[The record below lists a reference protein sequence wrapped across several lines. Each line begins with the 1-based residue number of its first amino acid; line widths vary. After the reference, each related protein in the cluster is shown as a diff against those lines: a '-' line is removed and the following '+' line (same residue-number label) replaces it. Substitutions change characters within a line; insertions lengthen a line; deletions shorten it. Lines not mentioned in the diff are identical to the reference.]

1 MYSNDSSASLWIWD
15 NTYSERRSVKRN
27 VSVIKPASSFF
38 SFFLTLGFILH
49 QQCITDSMTDAET
62 KSNMFSETLDFSR
75 HIFYLQL
82 DLSVM
87 FTRSNKV
94 LIVLHAQ
101 KKHMPPLLLLIQIKR
116 STCVFLQI
124 CVHVKPPIT
133 LWSGFKFIS
142 ASWILQQILG
152 PFFFFLYVFFVFFL
166 NQRFVQEFLGFECPC
181 RRNVT
186 LKHKP
191 PWHLL
196 TAYGRVCGTVC
207 IQSPDWQ
214 AEAQPALTC
223 LLFIP
228 GPFWLTEGVQGRVKE
243 EEGGGVCFT

>member
-1 MYSNDSSASLWIWD
+1 
-15 NTYSERRSVKRN
+15 
-27 VSVIKPASSFF
+27 
-38 SFFLTLGFILH
+38 
-49 QQCITDSMTDAET
+49 
-62 KSNMFSETLDFSR
+62 
-75 HIFYLQL
+75 
-82 DLSVM
+82 M

-116 STCVFLQI
+116 STCVFADMRSCKASNYTLVWLQ
-124 CVHVKPPIT
+124 VH
-133 LWSGFKFIS
+133 FC
-142 ASWILQQILG
+142 ILNPAADTG
-152 PFFFFLYVFFVFFL
+152 PFFFFLPPCFFFFFL

-228 GPFWLTEGVQGRVKE
+228 GHFWLTEGVQGRVKE
-243 EEGGGVCFT
+243 EGRGGFALHNYQLSPIFTLVEEMET

>member
-1 MYSNDSSASLWIWD
+1 MHRKNTCLHFFFWYKSSA
-15 NTYSERRSVKRN
+15 
-27 VSVIKPASSFF
+27 
-38 SFFLTLGFILH
+38 
-49 QQCITDSMTDAET
+49 
-62 KSNMFSETLDFSR
+62 
-75 HIFYLQL
+75 
-82 DLSVM
+82 
-87 FTRSNKV
+87 
-94 LIVLHAQ
+94 
-101 KKHMPPLLLLIQIKR
+101 PP
-116 STCVFLQI
+116 VFLQI

-152 PFFFFLYVFFVFFL
+152 PFFFFFLHVFFFFL

-228 GPFWLTEGVQGRVKE
+228 GHFWLTEGVQGRVKE
-243 EEGGGVCFT
+243 EGRGGFALHNYQLSPIFTLVEEMET